1 MNKRSVT
8 MYGIALLVVQIII
21 NLGIF
26 VKFPDMQAY
35 AVSKDSFSMVINRL
49 DRIESKLDKLI
60 EVKQQ

>member
-1 MNKRSVT
+1 

-35 AVSKDSFSMVINRL
+35 AVNKDSFSMVINRL
-49 DRIESKLDKLI
+49 DRIESKLDKLLI

>member
-1 MNKRSVT
+1 
-8 MYGIALLVVQIII
+8 MYGIAILVVQIII

-35 AVSKDSFSMVINRL
+35 AVSKDSFSMVIDRL

-60 EVKQQ
+60 EVK